1 MTKFVFSTYLKT
13 ASNLTTPLQTAVH
26 CKINCGIDSK
36 RASNKLVKIANDN
49 IINFEQ
55 LIESPLRQRPRPRTT
70 ISCWTIQL
78 NKKNINCLKVENS
91 KLLSYHSTKITELG
105 LLNKKIRNILNP
117 F

>member
-26 CKINCGIDSK
+26 CKINCGIDSN

-49 IINFEQ
+49 IINFEK

-70 ISCWTIQL
+70 ISYWTVQL
-78 NKKNINCLKVENS
+78 NNKNINCLKVEIFQ
-91 KLLSYHSTKITELG
+91 IT
-105 LLNKKIRNILNP
+105 
-117 F
+117 FMT